1 MKKKGLIL
9 SLVTL
14 AAGLSAGAVI
24 FHIST
29 GGSVQHPIRP
39 EHTAPALDIVS
50 EKIKA
55 DVPVPDTDA
64 LAGEL
69 PNQLDNMTLEK
80 QTHEDP
86 PEKEADHMQ
95 VKTLTQEE
103 EEDIYVRAQVFRDE
117 ALAVFPV
124 YSIEIHRPESMD
136 TGWVEENGIM
146 IEKSYGPPPDEIW
159 IRIKPENSGEMRAIM
174 AQMADLYQAY
184 AGIYGRSVRIVNWVG
199 GQAWAAFTY
208 PAEGEG
214 VQ

>member
-29 GGSVQHPIRP
+29 GGNVQHPILP
-39 EHTAPALDIVS
+39 EYTAPAWGIVP

-55 DVPVPDTDA
+55 DVPEPDTDA
-64 LAGEL
+64 LAG
-69 PNQLDNMTLEK
+69 QLHSQPDNMALEK
-80 QTHEDP
+80 QTHENP
-86 PEKEADHMQ
+86 PIKEADHMQ

-117 ALAVFPV
+117 ALVVFPV

-174 AQMADLYQAY
+174 AQMADLYQTY